1 MPNFRALLLSA
12 VVLASAV
19 TGNGWAQ
26 QPPINPGPA
35 ARASDV
41 PSTDAYRTANQA
53 MIQGKT
59 NLPYTGDA
67 DYDFVAQMTPL
78 YQGAVDVA
86 KVELQYGKDPELR
99 KLAQSM
105 VYSQQAQLNFMRT
118 WLQTHQPARTSK
130 Q

>member
-1 MPNFRALLLSA
+1 
-12 VVLASAV
+12 
-19 TGNGWAQ
+19 
-26 QPPINPGPA
+26 
-35 ARASDV
+35 
-41 PSTDAYRTANQA
+41 

-67 DYDFVAQMTPL
+67 DDDFVAQMTPL